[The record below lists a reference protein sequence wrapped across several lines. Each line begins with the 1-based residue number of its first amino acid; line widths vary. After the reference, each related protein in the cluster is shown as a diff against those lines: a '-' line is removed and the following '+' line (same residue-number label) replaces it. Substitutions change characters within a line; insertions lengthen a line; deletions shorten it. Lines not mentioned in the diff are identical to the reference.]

1 VVLSIA
7 VGVFAVGMVTNTYLV
22 LSNDSRESYV
32 SVNPSSAFI
41 TVSDFDDQLEEV
53 VRNIPEVDD
62 ADGRRVRTV
71 RLNLR
76 GNWYSAQ
83 LTGLEFGESRLNL
96 IESTGGETVPEDR
109 QLLIDQTTLFLTEF
123 EIGDMAIVEMSN
135 GRRYE
140 MPVVGIVR
148 DLNSNP
154 SINSGG
160 INAYVTLDTFPWLG
174 EPTNYN
180 RLAFTT
186 VEGQTDF
193 KYLQTVMAKVKERIE
208 RGGWTVFG
216 SILMPEPGVNPVNF
230 IIEAMRIVLGTMALV
245 SLVLSAFL
253 VFNTMSALLVSQ
265 VKQIGIMK
273 AIGANS
279 RDLVAMYLVLVVVFG
294 LIAFAIAVVP
304 AAIAADKFSQ
314 FVAGPRMLDLKLQPY
329 RIPPTVLGLEL
340 FVSILVPILGA
351 LPAVLSGAGI
361 TVHDAI
367 SAHGLGDKFGVNM
380 LDRLL
385 GKARSV
391 TGPWILSVG
400 NILRNKRR
408 VIFTLA
414 TLVLG
419 GAVFIGVMSV
429 RESAAETVNELGQ
442 AYRFDVEVTL
452 ARPYRMQELERHALQ
467 VPGVE
472 RVEGWATAAATLLY
486 DNGEEGNVVRI
497 LAPPIGSNLTQ
508 PKIVEGRWLL
518 PEDEY
523 AIVIDSSLLREDPS
537 LALGDTLRLKIDGRA
552 IDWTIVGIYRFLGV
566 SFVYNSYANY
576 PTVNRITRDAN
587 AIQRLQL
594 VTTRHDPAFQSA
606 VAERI
611 SERFRDLGIRVS
623 SVDTSSGL
631 RNVQVEQFNIVVVV
645 LTAMSLLILLVGGLG
660 LAGTMS
666 MNVMERT
673 REIGV
678 MRAVGAADGMVIR
691 IVIVEGLLMAIL
703 SWIAAVVLAW
713 PVGLTL
719 GQMVG
724 RELVNGPLS
733 YVYSVTGMA
742 IWLLLVLSIAVLAS
756 YGPALKASRLAV
768 QDVLA
773 YE

>member
-1 VVLSIA
+1 MIGNRPRWHKVLADLWGNKTRTVLVVLSIA

-22 LSNDSRESYV
+22 LSNDSREGYL

-41 TVSDFDDQLEEV
+41 TVSDFDEELEEV

-71 RLNLR
+71 RLKLR
-76 GNWYSAQ
+76 SNWYSAQ
-83 LTGLEFGESRLNL
+83 LTGLKFGESRLNL
-96 IESTGGETVPEDR
+96 IESTGGVAVPEDR
-109 QLLIDQTTLFLTEF
+109 QILIDQTTLFLTDF
-123 EIGDMAIVEMSN
+123 EIGDTAIVEMSD

-140 MPVVGIVR
+140 MPVVGTVR

-160 INAYVTLDTFPWLG
+160 INGYVTLNTFPWLG
-174 EPTNYN
+174 ETTEYN

-193 KYLQTVMAKVKERIE
+193 KYLQTVMAQVKERIG

-245 SLVLSAFL
+245 SLALSAFL

-273 AIGANS
+273 AIGANT
-279 RDLVAMYLVLVVVFG
+279 RDLVTMYLVLVVVFG
-294 LIAFAIAVVP
+294 LIAFVIAAVP
-304 AAIAADKFSQ
+304 AAVAADRFSQ

-329 RIPPTVLGLEL
+329 RIPSSVLGLEL

-351 LPAVLSGAGI
+351 LPAVLAGAGI

-367 SAHGLGDKFGVNM
+367 SAHGLGDKFGVNV

-385 GKARSV
+385 GRARSI

-429 RESAAETVNELGQ
+429 RESAEKTVNELGQ

-452 ARPYRMQELERHALQ
+452 DRPYRMQELEQHALQ

-472 RVEGWATAAATLLY
+472 RVEGWATAACNTSQ
-486 DNGEEGNVVRI
+486 RRW
-497 LAPPIGSNLTQ
+497 
-508 PKIVEGRWLL
+508 GRRKRCSHFSAA
-518 PEDEY
+518 DRQQT
-523 AIVIDSSLLREDPS
+523 DTTKNRGRS
-537 LALGDTLRLKIDGRA
+537 LAFA
-552 IDWTIVGIYRFLGV
+552 
-566 SFVYNSYANY
+566 
-576 PTVNRITRDAN
+576 
-587 AIQRLQL
+587 
-594 VTTRHDPAFQSA
+594 
-606 VAERI
+606 
-611 SERFRDLGIRVS
+611 
-623 SVDTSSGL
+623 
-631 RNVQVEQFNIVVVV
+631 
-645 LTAMSLLILLVGGLG
+645 
-660 LAGTMS
+660 
-666 MNVMERT
+666 
-673 REIGV
+673 
-678 MRAVGAADGMVIR
+678 
-691 IVIVEGLLMAIL
+691 
-703 SWIAAVVLAW
+703 
-713 PVGLTL
+713 
-719 GQMVG
+719 
-724 RELVNGPLS
+724 
-733 YVYSVTGMA
+733 
-742 IWLLLVLSIAVLAS
+742 
-756 YGPALKASRLAV
+756 
-768 QDVLA
+768 
-773 YE
+773 